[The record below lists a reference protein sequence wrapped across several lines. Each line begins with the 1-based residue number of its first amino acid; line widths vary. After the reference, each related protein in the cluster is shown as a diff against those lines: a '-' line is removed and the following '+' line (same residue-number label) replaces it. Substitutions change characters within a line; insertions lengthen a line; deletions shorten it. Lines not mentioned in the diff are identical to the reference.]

1 VHELSIALSLI
12 EAAEEE
18 AARHSGRVQAIHLKL
33 GPLSGVIKD
42 ALVPAFE
49 MAAAE
54 STLANVRLLIEE
66 TPIVV
71 YCDRCQ
77 ARRTIQL
84 TEWFCCP
91 ECGTASQN
99 VVGGREL
106 EMVALEIVE

>member
-1 VHELSIALSLI
+1 VHELSIAMSLI

-18 AARHSGRVQAIHLKL
+18 AARHSGHVHAIHLKL

-49 MAAAE
+49 MAAAG
-54 STLANVRLLIEE
+54 SAIADAQLLIEE

-71 YCDRCQ
+71 YCERCQ
-77 ARRTIQL
+77 ANRTIEL

-91 ECGTASQN
+91 ECGAASQN